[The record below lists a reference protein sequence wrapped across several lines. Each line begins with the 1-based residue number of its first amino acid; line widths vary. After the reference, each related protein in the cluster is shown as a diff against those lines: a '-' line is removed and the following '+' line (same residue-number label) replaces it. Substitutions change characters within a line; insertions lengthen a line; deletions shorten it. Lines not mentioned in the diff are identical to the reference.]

1 MLGHARNHA
10 EQRLHRTELAH
21 LLQLI
26 EEIIQAKGALGDLLG
41 GLAGLLLVELLLS
54 LLDERHDVAHV
65 EDARCHT
72 IRVEDLEVLQTLASG
87 SEQNRLAGHGCH
99 GQRGAAAGVAIE
111 LGEHHAGEVHAF
123 IECLGGLDR
132 VLTDHR
138 VDDEQDFI
146 GLHGVT
152 DIACLLHQLLVHA

>member
-26 EEIIQAKGALGDLLG
+26 EEIIQAKGTLGNLLG

-87 SEQNRLAGHGCH
+87 SE
-99 GQRGAAAGVAIE
+99 
-111 LGEHHAGEVHAF
+111 
-123 IECLGGLDR
+123 
-132 VLTDHR
+132 
-138 VDDEQDFI
+138 
-146 GLHGVT
+146 
-152 DIACLLHQLLVHA
+152 